1 MLVRYATEVE
11 EVNSK
16 RGRNIKSSGG
26 CNSIITLKSGGGGHD
41 PLPPSYAYGINYI
54 GYIPRARLLSE
65 SGKGELSSH

>member
-26 CNSIITLKSGGGGHD
+26 CNSIITLKSGGGGGTTPC
-41 PLPPSYAYGINYI
+41 PLPMPMV
-54 GYIPRARLLSE
+54 
-65 SGKGELSSH
+65 